1 MATRPTQAT
10 SNRQNNYR
18 DNGGRSDSVDVGSA
32 AITRMAREDT
42 RWFIVAVVVL
52 SLVLFMALPLS
63 MMIYVDTAKM
73 QAEVRREVKLMKKMR
88 TEAKKEK
95 EEESE

>member
-1 MATRPTQAT
+1 MATRLTQAT
-10 SNRQNNYR
+10 PNRPGNSGGGSNRN
-18 DNGGRSDSVDVGSA
+18 DSVDVGSA
-32 AITRMAREDT
+32 AIARMAREDT

>member
-1 MATRPTQAT
+1 
-10 SNRQNNYR
+10 
-18 DNGGRSDSVDVGSA
+18 
-32 AITRMAREDT
+32 MAREDT

-88 TEAKKEK
+88 AEAKKEK